1 MNSSTSARMNKVLDL
16 MSYLGKGKN
25 HDEHTFWH
33 ENGTPDIAAAR
44 AFAEDM
50 RSQLGRLLDTSVS
63 VDQRVN
69 KVTITL
75 LIKYLEP
82 AA

>member
-1 MNSSTSARMNKVLDL
+1 MNPSTSARMNKVLDL
-16 MSYLGKGKN
+16 MSYLGRSEN

-44 AFAEDM
+44 SFAEDM
-50 RSQLGRLLDTSVS
+50 RKQLGRLLDTSVS
-63 VDQRVN
+63 VEQRVN

-75 LIKYLEP
+75 LILEP
-82 AA
+82 A